1 MCSTEFLHLD
11 RKPWATP
18 PPTAGVPSVVLRMAA
33 DNSGLEVVD
42 EEVIVVVEEEQEEGQ
57 GQEEEE
63 QEETN

>member
-42 EEVIVVVEEEQEEGQ
+42 EEVTVVVEGQGQ